1 MVILVFRFRR
11 KNDCCFFIGYVTQ
24 ELTVNQNQSNLTI
37 QLKDDSKQL
46 NEVVVIGYGT
56 VEKKDLT
63 GSIQSVTSKELS
75 NW

>member
-1 MVILVFRFRR
+1 MLVS
-11 KNDCCFFIGYVTQ
+11 FIGYVTQ